1 MQQFKKSALTAA
13 IISACLATQASAGE
27 SIDLGNGFNF
37 DWKGTAAYSLAARTE
52 NQNPDLSTGFGRSTG
67 DANFDKKDLT
77 ANGLSLLMEGHL
89 SKNGSGLVMSA
100 SAFYDD
106 VYQDDKFTDAAEKYH
121 GGYARLLDF
130 YGYTTF
136 AFGETGYADIRLGN
150 HVVAWG
156 EALFFPS
163 MSLAQGPS
171 DAIKAAVPGAEVKD
185 ILLPEE
191 QISTQLEINDK
202 LSLMAHYQYDWHQ
215 TIVPEPGSF
224 LSTSEAVGFGATCMV
239 ATISGFCPFGARNS
253 DIQPDDAGQWGI
265 GTRYRI
271 SENTELGFYYL
282 NYSDRI
288 PLTLFTPSD
297 AGFSGPGTYQVQFFD
312 DIDLYGATF
321 TTTQGMA
328 SIAGEITYKKGAPT
342 LVNTTAVPTGARSDI
357 LQTNLNGI
365 FNFGRTSFAENATLT
380 TELAYVDIMDV
391 KEAALPGFA
400 FTSSDEPF
408 WGDHGLAFSGSLS
421 LAYPGITENWDLGV
435 PISYARQISGRT
447 LTGGVGGEG
456 DHRFAIGANFTH
468 HRSGIQVGAKYTAY
482 LGDHHTGI
490 AVDKEKKLS
499 DRDYVALTVKYAF

>member
-1 MQQFKKSALTAA
+1 
-13 IISACLATQASAGE
+13 
-27 SIDLGNGFNF
+27 
-37 DWKGTAAYSLAARTE
+37 
-52 NQNPDLSTGFGRSTG
+52 
-67 DANFDKKDLT
+67 
-77 ANGLSLLMEGHL
+77 
-89 SKNGSGLVMSA
+89 
-100 SAFYDD
+100 
-106 VYQDDKFTDAAEKYH
+106 
-121 GGYARLLDF
+121 
-130 YGYTTF
+130 
-136 AFGETGYADIRLGN
+136 
-150 HVVAWG
+150 VAWG

-215 TIVPEPGSF
+215 TVVPEPGSY
-224 LSTSEAVGFGATCMV
+224 LSTSEAVGFGATCL
-239 ATISGFCPFGARNS
+239 ASPPDTSPCSSRNN

-288 PLTLFTPSD
+288 PLTLIAPSL
-297 AGFSGPGTYQVQFFD
+297 AGTTYQVKFFD

-328 SIAGEITYKKGAPT
+328 SFAGEITYKEGAPV
-342 LVNTTAVPTGARSDI
+342 LVSTKFDPGFGPSFISTIPSPTRADI

-380 TELAYVDIMDV
+380 TELSYVDIMDV
-391 KEAALPGFA
+391 EETGFA
-400 FTSSDEPF
+400 GQATTNELY
-408 WGDHGLAFSGSLS
+408 WADHGLAFSGSLS
-421 LAYPGITENWDLGV
+421 LSYPGITENWDLGV
-435 PISYARQISGRT
+435 PISYSHQISGRT

-456 DHRFAIGANFTH
+456 DHRFGIGANFTH

-490 AVDKEKKLS
+490 AADKEKKLS